1 LRIYID
7 ASAAAKLVSAEA
19 ETTALQAF
27 LSELGDAE
35 ILSSVLLETE
45 LRRTASRQGAAQSE
59 VSAVLSGVGLLA
71 APRGLFHEA
80 GLLPVP
86 GLRSLEAIHLATAL
100 RVESTVLVTYDRRLN
115 DAADV
120 VGIATVAPS

>member
-1 LRIYID
+1 MRIYID

-59 VSAVLSGVGLLA
+59 VSAVLSGVELLA

-80 GLLPVP
+80 GLLPAP
-86 GLRSLEAIHLATAL
+86 DLRSLDAIHLATAL
-100 RVESTVLVTYDRRLN
+100 RVESTALVTYDRRLN
-115 DAADV
+115 DAAEV
-120 VGIATVAPS
+120 VGIATVAPR